1 MANIPEDRRYTKTH
15 EWARADKDLV
25 EIGITDFAQHQLS
38 DVTYVEL
45 PEVGA
50 RFTAG
55 KEMVVVESIK
65 AAADVYAPVSGT
77 IAEVNTSLSY
87 NPGVINTDPHEEG
100 WLVKINPDN
109 RKDLDKLLPAA
120 DYETLISKES

>member
-55 KEMVVVESIK
+55 KEMVVVESINGQC
-65 AAADVYAPVSGT
+65 P
-77 IAEVNTSLSY
+77 L
-87 NPGVINTDPHEEG
+87 PR
-100 WLVKINPDN
+100 LVV
-109 RKDLDKLLPAA
+109 
-120 DYETLISKES
+120 